1 MRTISDSII
10 DTLIANSSGKVDIM
24 SKNSVILLKVPFF
37 GMVSTLQLE
46 LAIGTSMVLSDIV
59 IIVYHKVSE
68 WSKSVGTFISPV
80 NLCKYCEKWGTWSV
94 SKFGTKFTT

>member
-1 MRTISDSII
+1 MGTIPDSTI
-10 DTLIANSSGKVDIM
+10 DTPTVSSCGRDDIM
-24 SKNSVILLKVPFF
+24 SKTDVILSKVSFF

-68 WSKSVGTFISPV
+68 WS
-80 NLCKYCEKWGTWSV
+80 
-94 SKFGTKFTT
+94 